1 MTWKNFR
8 FVAVF
13 ASLAFGACAGL
24 TEDGES
30 GDLSFYGR
38 GKLHYNAGQY
48 GLAVKHFQSAVDRE
62 PGSVEALNGLAAS
75 YDRLGRYDLATRYY
89 GKALA
94 SDPESPQTLNN
105 IGYSYLLQKRFDL
118 AVAYLRD
125 AQSRDRK
132 DPVILAN
139 RKVAEVA
146 YQEADLTR
154 SAEMARA
161 GTVQAEPAQ
170 TEPSEGLRARPAE
183 LVEAKPNVRITVA
196 TAPSARLA
204 PPPRGRVKPWI
215 ERTAPT
221 IQTLVTQP
229 QTALLGMMEQAGVS
243 PQLAAYRPQQPA
255 APDLLPDPLA
265 APLVL
270 DDRPSAAF
278 DGLISPEVTAVEL
291 DPGEPVKDAPSKP
304 HGPQPVTTG
313 LVRPEVT
320 VASLAPVLPRAD
332 IPQTVGEPDA
342 PSVKGFVPS
351 EVTVAGLDSPDEPSA
366 LPVAGLVPSEVTVAS
381 LEPVLPLEDTPRTV
395 EEPDAPAMAVLVSPE
410 AMDDGSDPLDL
421 FDDVPLRSGAPEDSP
436 EIAIASLDS
445 VGHIGPIEEAKQP
458 LLSRRLLPLI
468 EVSNGTGRLSMAARI
483 RRYLESGGLVIRRL
497 TNADTFTRQET
508 TIFYREG
515 WKAYAEDLARLLPA
529 AIDLEG
535 RVGQTS
541 DIRLELGGDLLNFD
555 RGLYY
560 TVGKSSGAHSG

>member
-13 ASLAFGACAGL
+13 ASLALGACAGP
-24 TEDGES
+24 TEDGGY

-48 GLAVKHFQSAVDRE
+48 GLAVKHFRSAVDRE

-89 GKALA
+89 GRALGA
-94 SDPESPQTLNN
+94 DPESTQTLNN

-125 AQSRDRK
+125 AQSRDKK

-146 YQEADLTR
+146 YQEADLKR
-154 SAEMARA
+154 SAETARA
-161 GTVQAEPAQ
+161 EPM
-170 TEPSEGLRARPAE
+170 EGLRDQPAE
-183 LVEAKPNVRITVA
+183 LVEARPNVRITVA
-196 TAPSARLA
+196 AA
-204 PPPRGRVKPWI
+204 PPARPAPAPRGRVKPWI
-215 ERTAPT
+215 ERTAPR

-243 PQLAAYRPQQPA
+243 PQLAAYRPQQST
-255 APDLLPDPLA
+255 APDLLPDPLT

-278 DGLISPEVTAVEL
+278 DGLISPEVTAVQL

-332 IPQTVGEPDA
+332 LPQTVGEPDA
-342 PSVKGFVPS
+342 PSVKGLVPP

-366 LPVAGLVPSEVTVAS
+366 LPVAGLVPSGVTVAS
-381 LEPVLPLEDTPRTV
+381 LEPVLPLEDTARTV

-421 FDDVPLRSGAPEDSP
+421 FDDAPLRSGAPEASP

-445 VGHIGPIEEAKQP
+445 VGHIGPIEEAMQP
-458 LLSRRLLPLI
+458 FLSRRLLPLI